1 MEARTMHPP
10 DMRAQVWCGPC
21 VDRER
26 RVRRGGRRPVQ
37 QGASQE
43 GRLTRARR
51 QAAGGYG
58 MTGLWGVLPPL
69 MACSLPPAKLA
80 VRGALRPAALALAFG
95 ASVGAPGAPRRARA
109 PGLKVRTCGD
119 QGRAA
124 AGVEI
129 DCLAKDGVLRGA
141 AAAVVPS
148 LVTSSQALWHAA
160 GAP

>member
-1 MEARTMHPP
+1 
-10 DMRAQVWCGPC
+10 
-21 VDRER
+21 
-26 RVRRGGRRPVQ
+26 
-37 QGASQE
+37 
-43 GRLTRARR
+43 
-51 QAAGGYG
+51 

-95 ASVGAPGAPRRARA
+95 ASVGAPSAPRRARA
-109 PGLKVRTCGD
+109 PGLVSKPGHAATG
-119 QGRAA
+119 GRAA

-141 AAAVVPS
+141 AAAVMPS